1 MKYVILNVSFVPAA
15 LGIAVLRIYAAC
27 IMTSLEMA
35 GVQVSVLKVP
45 RAHKEDWLNYLD
57 AETEACAWFGSPVSV
72 PPSNPMKYV
81 PPPPSVPGELEV
93 SIVCKHC
100 T

>member
-1 MKYVILNVSFVPAA
+1 MNVSFVPAA

-35 GVQVSVLKVP
+35 GVQVSALKIP

-57 AETEACAWFGSPVSV
+57 AETEACAWFGSPMSIPSANSIKDVPSPVSV
-72 PPSNPMKYV
+72 PEEFEVGIVYV
-81 PPPPSVPGELEV
+81 
-93 SIVCKHC
+93 H
-100 T
+100 